1 MAMNLGELEA
11 TLDLNV
17 QDSSLRSHYASW
29 LNTAILELAAAY
41 ELPALRTT
49 TPASIICTTAAWLFS
64 LPANF
69 LKLIPG
75 KKGFSGCADSD
86 YNQIR
91 IYRTLEYLDRL
102 DMDHSD
108 IGDHVTMVAVTDTQI
123 GIYPRANETIYL
135 WYYKKPTLLTKAS
148 DIPICIPEAYHARVI
163 IPKVTLKAYEH
174 LQDQVENFDPKGLQ
188 YWQGKLAAGL
198 RGSPVDG
205 PGLIDYLSKVQGG
218 IRRTGG
224 RDPVGIRY
232 YG

>member
-1 MAMNLGELEA
+1 MNLGELEA
-11 TLDLNV
+11 ALNLSV
-17 QDSSLRSHYASW
+17 QDKSLRGYYAQW
-29 LNTAILELAAAY
+29 LNTAILELAAAL
-41 ELPALRTT
+41 ELPALKTT
-49 TPASIICTTAAWLFS
+49 TPASIVCTTATWLFP
-64 LPANF
+64 LPADF

-75 KKGFSGCADSD
+75 QKGFSGCADSD
-86 YNQIR
+86 YNQVR

-102 DMDHSD
+102 DLDHD
-108 IGDHVTMVAVTDTQI
+108 DTGDHVTMVAVTETQI
-123 GIYPRANETIYL
+123 GVYPKANETIYL
-135 WYYKKPTLLTKAS
+135 WYYRKPALLTRAS
-148 DIPICIPEAYHARVI
+148 DVPTCIPEAYHARVI

-205 PGLIDYLSKVQGG
+205 PGLIQYLSKIQGG
-218 IRRTGG
+218 SRRTGG

>member
-1 MAMNLGELEA
+1 MNLGELEA

-75 KKGFSGCADSD
+75 KKRFSGCADSD

-205 PGLIDYLSKVQGG
+205 PGLVDYLSKVQGG